1 MICAF
6 IRFPKNM
13 ADPDL
18 VELTKEVPV
27 IIEKRR
33 KGVIGE
39 FWRVY
44 PVHHHFGIQLHKE
57 QSDAELWATMHSQ
70 K

>member
-1 MICAF
+1 
-6 IRFPKNM
+6 M
-13 ADPDL
+13 ANPDL

-44 PVHHHFGIQLHKE
+44 LVHHHFGIQLHKE
-57 QSDAELWATMHSQ
+57 QIDAELWAIVHSQ